1 MAEKSTFFV
10 DMTQFITVNMG
21 TNLFES
27 AGNIISNIAPLFSTL
42 FGIYLIFVMISYWHG
57 GGIDEMFVDFMK
69 RMIAFSFL
77 VALAF
82 NASYY
87 HELANIIYVLPD
99 DLAKAFG
106 SMEYSGGALD
116 KIVDDVN
123 VVTDKLELQQLNL
136 GITEFYLSI
145 KYTIAIWQIEVF
157 MGILL
162 TVLFAFYILAKVSL
176 ALVLMIGPIFIA
188 FGMFPATRQYAMNW
202 AGQCLNYVF
211 NIVLL
216 SLIGSM
222 MLTFITDYIDIM
234 GVEDIA
240 SAGALGVILLL
251 TLIVF
256 VLLCWMTPQIAS
268 ALTGG
273 GAIQGSMRTIYN
285 VARKGLSKTAYG
297 AGNVG
302 TSVKNA
308 WSKGRNGGSIKKS

>member
-21 TNLFES
+21 TSLFES
-27 AGNIISNIAPLFSTL
+27 AGNLISNIAPVFSTL
-42 FGIYLIFVMISYWHG
+42 FGIYLLMVMVSFWQG
-57 GGIDEMFVDFMK
+57 GGIDEMFVDFIK
-69 RMIAFSFL
+69 RMILFAFL

-82 NASYY
+82 NASHY

-106 SMEYSGGALD
+106 DVEYSGGALD

-123 VVTDKLELQQLNL
+123 TVTDKLELQQNNL
-136 GITEFYLSI
+136 GLTEFGLYM
-145 KYTIAIWQIEVF
+145 KYTIVIWQIEIF

-176 ALVLMIGPIFIA
+176 ALVLMIGPIFIG
-188 FGMFPATRQYAMNW
+188 FGLFPSTRQYAMNW
-202 AGQCLNYVF
+202 VGQCLNYVF
-211 NIVLL
+211 NILLL

-222 MLTFITDYIDIM
+222 MLVFIKDYVDIM
-234 GVEDIA
+234 GVEDIVT
-240 SAGALGVILLL
+240 AGTLGIILFF

-256 VLLCWMTPQIAS
+256 VLLCWMTPQLAS

-273 GAIQGSMRTIYN
+273 GAIQGSMRTVYN
-285 VARKGLSKTAYG
+285 IARKGLSKTDTG
-297 AGNVG
+297 IRKISNSFGG
-302 TSVKNA
+302 K
-308 WSKGRNGGSIKKS
+308 KGGSIKKS

>member
-21 TNLFES
+21 TSLFES
-27 AGNIISNIAPLFSTL
+27 AGNLISNIAPVFSTL
-42 FGIYLIFVMISYWHG
+42 FGIYLLMVMVSFWQG
-57 GGIDEMFVDFMK
+57 GGIDEMFVDFIK
-69 RMIAFSFL
+69 RMILFAFL

-82 NASYY
+82 NASHY

-106 SMEYSGGALD
+106 DVEYSGGALD

-123 VVTDKLELQQLNL
+123 TVTDKLELQQNNL
-136 GITEFYLSI
+136 GLTEFSLSM
-145 KYTIAIWQIEVF
+145 KYTIVIWQIEIF

-176 ALVLMIGPIFIA
+176 ALVLMIGPIFIG
-188 FGMFPATRQYAMNW
+188 FGLFPSTRQYAMNW
-202 AGQCLNYVF
+202 VGQCLNYVF
-211 NIVLL
+211 NILLL

-222 MLTFITDYIDIM
+222 MLVFIKDYVDIM
-234 GVEDIA
+234 GVEDIVT
-240 SAGALGVILLL
+240 AGTLGIILFF

-256 VLLCWMTPQIAS
+256 VLLCWMTPQLAS

-273 GAIQGSMRTIYN
+273 GAIQGSMRTVYN
-285 VARKGLSKTAYG
+285 IARKGLSKTDTG
-297 AGNVG
+297 IRKISNSFGG
-302 TSVKNA
+302 K
-308 WSKGRNGGSIKKS
+308 KGGSIKKS